1 MKENT
6 FIENLNYVFQAS
18 PGQVRGQTTTLSESI
33 KAFKAKQEAEKKQ
46 KLKEESEKKA
56 NLLEL
61 RAGNK
66 QSSRAAN
73 AMLKM
78 AKSANKSA
86 IDEARNYRDTSATL
100 AGRNQCDNDDYG
112 YESKASTSIYEK
124 LMAKYESNPEDPM
137 AKFARPGKPKPL
149 GERGDPKEKKER
161 KPDPK
166 FQPFRK
172 PEDSKPKTDSASH
185 KPSTSSDSKKSG
197 STSSGQSGSSKA
209 IKKANNLP
217 PPPSFAELMK
227 MAKNGKKPQNP
238 IDLKIPKNK
247 EGEFDRPMTTAQ
259 KEEFIRERNSQ
270 LRKSGKLPP
279 STSKPPPASSSSKP
293 EMAKKNSS
301 TSGDAKSS
309 SKFPP
314 NQSNNQEIK
323 GPCKENNF
331 RQPCLKKGGI
341 PAGYTKPAKR
351 DFHSVESRAFP
362 GEVVVQKPP
371 AAKRSWNEVESR
383 PFPGEAQPKKSSKVS
398 NRRDRS
404 PSPLQMQRKKS
415 GSSKSAGNRIESDD
429 EYDSDSEMDD
439 FIDDS
444 DCKIDVSS
452 EIAKMFGY
460 DRRKYRDDD
469 EDDRSMENNSFSSM
483 MKEEARSARIGR
495 QEDLEDMRREEE
507 ENRRRANRKKQKSS
521 GGGRS
526 RY

>member
-1 MKENT
+1 M
-6 FIENLNYVFQAS
+6 NYVFQAS

-137 AKFARPGKPKPL
+137 AKFAKARKPVPL
-149 GERGDPKEKKER
+149 GERGDPKHKKER

-172 PEDSKPKTDSASH
+172 PEDSKPKTDSASQ

-197 STSSGQSGSSKA
+197 STSSGSSKP

-279 STSKPPPASSSSKP
+279 STSASSSSKP

-301 TSGDAKSS
+301 TSGSDAKSS

-314 NQSNNQEIK
+314 NQSNPSQEIK

-341 PAGYTKPAKR
+341 PAKR

-383 PFPGEAQPKKSSKVS
+383 PFPGEAQPKKSSKGS

-429 EYDSDSEMDD
+429 EYESEDSEMDD

-444 DCKIDVSS
+444 DCKMDVSA

-460 DRRKYRDDD
+460 NRHKYRDED

-507 ENRRRANRKKQKSS
+507 ENRRKANRKKQKSS

>member
-1 MKENT
+1 M
-6 FIENLNYVFQAS
+6 NYVFQAS
-18 PGQVRGQTTTLSESI
+18 PGQVRGQTTTLNEGI
-33 KAFKAKQEAEKKQ
+33 KNFKAKQEADKKK
-46 KLKEESEKKA
+46 KLKEESEKKS

-66 QSSRAAN
+66 QSSRAMN

-78 AKSANKSA
+78 AKSANKSV
-86 IDEARNYRDTSATL
+86 IDEATNYRDTSATL

-112 YESKASTSIYEK
+112 YESKASSSVYEK
-124 LMAKYESNPEDPM
+124 LMAKYESNAEDPM
-137 AKFARPGKPKPL
+137 AKFARPKRPKPL
-149 GERGDPKEKKER
+149 GERDEPLRQRDPKDKKDRKDR

-172 PEDSKPKTDSASH
+172 PEDSKPKTDSASQ

-197 STSSGQSGSSKA
+197 SSSSGQSGSSKA
-209 IKKANNLP
+209 IKKVNNKLP
-217 PPPSFAELMK
+217 PPPSFADLMK
-227 MAKNGKKPQNP
+227 MAQNKKGQPQNP
-238 IDLKIPKNK
+238 VDLKIPKNK

-279 STSKPPPASSSSKP
+279 STSKPPASSSSKP
-293 EMAKKNSS
+293 ETKKSSS

-309 SKFPP
+309 SKSSP
-314 NQSNNQEIK
+314 NQSSDQEIK

-331 RQPCLKKGGI
+331 RQPCLKKGGV
-341 PAGYTKPAKR
+341 PAKR

-362 GEVVVQKPP
+362 GEVAVKKPP
-371 AAKRSWNEVESR
+371 AAKRSFHEVESR
-383 PFPGEAQPKKSSKVS
+383 PFPGEAQPKSSKGS

-415 GSSKSAGNRIESDD
+415 GSSKSAGNRIESD
-429 EYDSDSEMDD
+429 EYDSEDSEMDD
-439 FIDDS
+439 FIDDTDS
-444 DCKIDVSS
+444 KIDVSS

-483 MKEEARSARIGR
+483 MKEEARSAKIGR

-507 ENRRRANRKKQKSS
+507 ENRRRANRKKSQKGS

>member
-1 MKENT
+1 M
-6 FIENLNYVFQAS
+6 NYVFQAS

-33 KAFKAKQEAEKKQ
+33 KNFKAKQEADKKQ

-78 AKSANKSA
+78 AKSANKSV
-86 IDEARNYRDTSATL
+86 IDEATNHRDTSATL

-112 YESKASTSIYEK
+112 YESKASQSVYEK
-124 LMAKYESNPEDPM
+124 LMAKYESNHEDPM
-137 AKFARPGKPKPL
+137 AKFAKPKRPKPL
-149 GERGDPKEKKER
+149 GERDPREKKERDPREKKER

-172 PEDSKPKTDSASH
+172 PGDSKPKTDSSSQ

-197 STSSGQSGSSKA
+197 SSSSGPSGSSKA
-209 IKKANNLP
+209 IKKVNNKLP
-217 PPPSFAELMK
+217 PPPSFADLMK
-227 MAKNGKKPQNP
+227 MAKNKKGQPQNP
-238 IDLKIPKNK
+238 VDLKIPKNK

-293 EMAKKNSS
+293 ETKKNSS
-301 TSGDAKSS
+301 TSGDARSS
-309 SKFPP
+309 SKSP
-314 NQSNNQEIK
+314 NQSNGQEIK

-331 RQPCLKKGGI
+331 RQPCLKKGGV
-341 PAGYTKPAKR
+341 PAKR

-362 GEVVVQKPP
+362 GEVAVQKPP

-383 PFPGEAQPKKSSKVS
+383 PFPGEAQPKSSKGS

-415 GSSKSAGNRIESDD
+415 GSSKSAGNRIESDE
-429 EYDSDSEMDD
+429 EYDSEDSEMDD
-439 FIDDS
+439 FIDDTDS
-444 DCKIDVSS
+444 KIDVSS

-483 MKEEARSARIGR
+483 MKEEARSAKIGR

>member
-1 MKENT
+1 MFETKENI
-6 FIENLNYVFQAS
+6 FLIENLNNVFQAS

-33 KAFKAKQEAEKKQ
+33 KNFKAKQEAERKQ
-46 KLKEESEKKA
+46 KIKEESEKKA

-78 AKSANKSA
+78 AKSANKSVL
-86 IDEARNYRDTSATL
+86 DEARNYRDTSATL

-137 AKFARPGKPKPL
+137 AKFAKPKRPKPL
-149 GERGDPKEKKER
+149 GEREDMKKDRKPDR

-166 FQPFRK
+166 FQPFRR
-172 PEDSKPKTDSASH
+172 PEDSKPKTDSASQ

-197 STSSGQSGSSKA
+197 STSSGQSGSSSKA
-209 IKKANNLP
+209 VKKPANNLP

-238 IDLKIPKNK
+238 VDLKIPKNK

-279 STSKPPPASSSSKP
+279 STSKPPASSSSKP
-293 EMAKKNSS
+293 ETKKNSS
-301 TSGDAKSS
+301 TSVDAKSS
-309 SKFPP
+309 SKLP
-314 NQSNNQEIK
+314 NQSNNQETK

-331 RQPCLKKGGI
+331 KQQCMKKGGV
-341 PAGYTKPAKR
+341 PAKR

-371 AAKRSWNEVESR
+371 AAKRSWNEIESR
-383 PFPGEAQPKKSSKVS
+383 PFPGEAQPKKSSKGS

-415 GSSKSAGNRIESDD
+415 GSSKSASNRIESDD
-429 EYDSDSEMDD
+429 EYESEDSEMDD

-444 DCKIDVSS
+444 DCKMDVSS

-507 ENRRRANRKKQKSS
+507 ENRRRANSKKQKSS